1 MEDIDWTAVIVAF
14 IGGGG
19 TLTAII
25 GLLVHNRRT
34 PNKDAEDRAAGAVT
48 TPGSH
53 TTSTHDAHAIKLAS
67 QAMEQV
73 KTLSDKLTVTETR
86 LSDVERE
93 LGIFRRSYNALYW
106 AWQRLIYDWD
116 EIREDPNP
124 PPLPDDIYHP

>member
-1 MEDIDWTAVIVAF
+1 MDIDWTAVIVAF

-25 GLLVHNRRT
+25 GLFVHNRKA
-34 PNKDAEDRAAGAVT
+34 PNKDAEDRAAGVVT
-48 TPGSH
+48 TPGSP

-73 KTLSDKLTVTETR
+73 KTLSDKLIATEAR
-86 LSDVERE
+86 LGDVERE

-124 PPLPDDIYHP
+124 PPLPDDIHHP